1 LLKQKRRKSQS
12 KEVDK
17 VNFMRTN
24 RIAITVRFTEQEKL
38 NTEKNAAEVGT
49 SVSRFLAR
57 TGSQNRQPPSRE
69 ERELL
74 AKLIVG
80 LNQLGNNVNQLT
92 AATNSARKTGE
103 PLPDEFRFEQAG
115 LLILSLVSEI
125 KERIK
130 L

>member
-1 LLKQKRRKSQS
+1 
-12 KEVDK
+12 
-17 VNFMRTN
+17 MRTK
-24 RIAITVRFTEQEKL
+24 RIAITVRFSPEEKEK
-38 NTEKNAAEVGT
+38 TEKNAAEVKA

-57 TGSQNRQPPSRE
+57 TGSQNRQPVSRE

-74 AKLIVG
+74 AKLIVQ
-80 LNQLGNNVNQLT
+80 LNHLGNNVNQLT
-92 AATNSARKTGE
+92 TATNLARKSGE

-115 LLILSLVSEI
+115 LLIISLVSEI

>member
-1 LLKQKRRKSQS
+1 
-12 KEVDK
+12 
-17 VNFMRTN
+17 MRTN

-38 NTEKNAAEVGT
+38 NTEKNAAEVGA

-57 TGSQNRQPPSRE
+57 TGSQNRQPPDRE
-69 ERELL
+69 ERQLL

-92 AATNSARKTGE
+92 TATNSAIKTGE
-103 PLPDEFRFEQAG
+103 PLPDDFRFEQAG